1 MRRVSFDG
9 KACATSAGSLSSEQN
24 GALLSFGIRI
34 FDIYLRSLLAAM
46 SKQINI
52 FPIDLRTPA
61 ITGAYATMFGEAAAV
76 CFEENSHASGV
87 LLSVGG
93 LSVEA
98 FTLNYAHNKP
108 PERWSRSVGD
118 DRV

>member
-1 MRRVSFDG
+1 
-9 KACATSAGSLSSEQN
+9 
-24 GALLSFGIRI
+24 
-34 FDIYLRSLLAAM
+34 
-46 SKQINI
+46 
-52 FPIDLRTPA
+52 
-61 ITGAYATMFGEAAAV
+61 MFGEAAAV